1 MPAETAASTSKV
13 CGYFKK
19 IVLKEDDLRRS
30 SCRESSFI
38 LLMNDFRLDQTLFN
52 IHLLIFFFLV
62 PQRYTNGNKFKS
74 MK

>member
-13 CGYFKK
+13 CSYFKK

-30 SCRESSFI
+30 SCREGSFI
-38 LLMNDFRLDQTLFN
+38 LLMNDFCLDQTLFN
-52 IHLLIFFFLV
+52 IHLVIFFLV
-62 PQRYTNGNKFKS
+62 PQRSTNGNKFKS